1 MELCLMAE
9 MGLNTPHVKIVRFFF
24 FPPPSE
30 RWWICSPTQ
39 SSQNVL
45 PQCCCLFTLASLVVC
60 RWSRPEWAHGA
71 AVHTF
76 GWDVTRETEKQTDTR
91 LQNKSMS
98 CKDNRPTQTITFQ
111 TGIVAKELSRI
122 LSLSFAKLMFN
133 IVHLP
138 HKEGIISNSEQA
150 AFLFSWFFLLL
161 SHRNELSWPK

>member
-1 MELCLMAE
+1 MAE
-9 MGLNTPHVKIVRFFF
+9 MGLNMPHIKIVSFFF
-24 FPPPSE
+24 SLLSPSE
-30 RWWICSPTQ
+30 CWWICSPTQ

-98 CKDNRPTQTITFQ
+98 CKDNRPTQTRTFQ

-122 LSLSFAKLMFN
+122 LSLFFAKLMFN

-161 SHRNELSWPK
+161 SHKNVLSWPK